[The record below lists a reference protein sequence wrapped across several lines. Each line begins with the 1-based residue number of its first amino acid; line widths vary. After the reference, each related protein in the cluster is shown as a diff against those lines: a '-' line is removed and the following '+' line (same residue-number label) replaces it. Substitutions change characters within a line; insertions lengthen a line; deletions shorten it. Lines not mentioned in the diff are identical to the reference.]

1 MLPYHLCSHIMLTW
15 RQYSLKLLTSSMKL
29 FLKITHLKSQP
40 HLPGDNESSFRVASS
55 FLMSYFISVAS
66 VHTFPLFLF
75 SPLTY
80 VSQANHIPSLDSV
93 SVELIRSNDV
103 SQSQLFSDWGV
114 GHDSSQGSQGDAVSH
129 VWGGFHHTHS
139 ELTPLRAKFF
149 RGSINIYLHFVSNLH
164 IDTTQVVEILPQ
176 IRQESTYST

>member
-1 MLPYHLCSHIMLTW
+1 
-15 RQYSLKLLTSSMKL
+15 MKL

-40 HLPGDNESSFRVASS
+40 HLPGDNESSFRVASY

-93 SVELIRSNDV
+93 SVKLIRSNDV
-103 SQSQLFSDWGV
+103 SQSQLFFQIEELAMIPAKEAKEMLYRMFGE
-114 GHDSSQGSQGDAVSH
+114 GFITLTVS
-129 VWGGFHHTHS
+129 
-139 ELTPLRAKFF
+139 
-149 RGSINIYLHFVSNLH
+149 
-164 IDTTQVVEILPQ
+164 
-176 IRQESTYST
+176 